1 MRVDRSPILGNPP
14 QTKHGVQLLV
24 KLGKSGRLHIGVSA
38 LILVLLFN
46 SFSVLQISSASNLQ
60 VAYAGEVESNQV
72 GVSDPAK
79 IVALVPP
86 QNVTLPGEKLT
97 VSLAAKATQ
106 AKTAA
111 RKLSAARVAR
121 ERTRRAN
128 ISRNYTRPVSSYR
141 LSAGFGDRSRLWST
155 GHSGQDFVAPYGT
168 PVRAAEAGS
177 IVSAGWDGPYG
188 WKIAIAHING
198 IQTWYGHLSRINVK
212 VGQRVKVGQL
222 IGRIGASGHVTGA
235 HLHFEVQRYGK
246 AINPVKWLRT
256 MGIRV

>member
-1 MRVDRSPILGNPP
+1 M
-14 QTKHGVQLLV
+14 
-24 KLGKSGRLHIGVSA
+24 KLGKSGRTHFGVSA
-38 LILVLLFN
+38 LILVLVFN
-46 SFSVLQISSASNLQ
+46 SFNILQISSASNLQ
-60 VAYAGEVESNQV
+60 VAYAGEVGSNQV
-72 GVSDPAK
+72 GVSDLPK
-79 IVALVPP
+79 TVALVPP
-86 QNVTLPGEKLT
+86 QNVSLPGEKLT
-97 VSLAAKATQ
+97 VYLAAKATHV
-106 AKTAA
+106 KTTA
-111 RKLSAARVAR
+111 RKLAAAKVAR
-121 ERTRRAN
+121 ERARRAN
-128 ISRNYTRPVSSYR
+128 ISRNYTRPVSNYR

-168 PVRAAEAGS
+168 PVKAAEAGS
-177 IVSAGWDGPYG
+177 VVFAGWDGPYG

-212 VGQRVKVGQL
+212 VGQRVKVGQF

>member
-1 MRVDRSPILGNPP
+1 M
-14 QTKHGVQLLV
+14 
-24 KLGKSGRLHIGVSA
+24 KLGKSERIHFGVSA
-38 LILVLLFN
+38 LILVLVFN
-46 SFSVLQISSASNLQ
+46 SFSILQMSSGSNLQ
-60 VAYAGEVESNQV
+60 VAYAGEVGTNQV
-72 GVSDPAK
+72 GVSDPPK

-86 QNVTLPGEKLT
+86 QTFTLPGEKLT
-97 VSLAAKATQ
+97 VDLAAKATQ
-106 AKTAA
+106 AKITA
-111 RKLSAARVAR
+111 RKLTAAKVAR
-121 ERTRRAN
+121 ERARRAK
-128 ISRNYTRPVSSYR
+128 ISRNYTRPVSNYR

-168 PVRAAEAGS
+168 PVKASEAGS
-177 IVSAGWDGPYG
+177 VVFAGWDGPYG
-188 WKIAIAHING
+188 WKIAIAHVNG

-212 VGQRVKVGQL
+212 VGQRVKVGQF

>member
-1 MRVDRSPILGNPP
+1 M
-14 QTKHGVQLLV
+14 
-24 KLGKSGRLHIGVSA
+24 KLGKSGRTHFGVSA
-38 LILVLLFN
+38 LILVLVFN
-46 SFSVLQISSASNLQ
+46 SFSILQISSASNLQ
-60 VAYAGEVESNQV
+60 VAYAGEVGSNQV
-72 GVSDPAK
+72 GVSDLPK
-79 IVALVPP
+79 TVALVPP

-97 VSLAAKATQ
+97 VYLAAKATHV
-106 AKTAA
+106 KTTA
-111 RKLSAARVAR
+111 RKLAAAKVAR
-121 ERTRRAN
+121 ERARRAN
-128 ISRNYTRPVSSYR
+128 ISRNYTRPVSNYR

-168 PVRAAEAGS
+168 PVKAAEAGS
-177 IVSAGWDGPYG
+177 VVFAGWDGPYG

-212 VGQRVKVGQL
+212 VGQRVKVGQF